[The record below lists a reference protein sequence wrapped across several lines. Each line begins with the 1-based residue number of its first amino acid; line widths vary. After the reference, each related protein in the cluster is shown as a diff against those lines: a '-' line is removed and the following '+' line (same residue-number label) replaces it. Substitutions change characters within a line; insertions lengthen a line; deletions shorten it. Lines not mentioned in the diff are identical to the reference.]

1 MEVLRR
7 CGGEDDMHI
16 DIGMT
21 HINVISVVGKL
32 RGLCQNK
39 SNAVLL
45 NTLEAFFQSVMT
57 NVRVLL
63 HPVHEEATIRYRSA

>member
-32 RGLCQNK
+32 RVLCQNK

-45 NTLEAFFQSVMT
+45 NALEAFFRSAMT

-63 HPVHEEATIRYRSA
+63 HQDHEEATKRYRFA